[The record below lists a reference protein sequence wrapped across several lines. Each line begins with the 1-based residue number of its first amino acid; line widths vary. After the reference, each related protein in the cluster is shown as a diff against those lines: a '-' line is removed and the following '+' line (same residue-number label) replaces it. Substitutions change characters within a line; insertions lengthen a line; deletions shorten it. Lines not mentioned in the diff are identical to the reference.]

1 MINKKLALKV
11 KVKHLAEEVRIIKRE
26 EYRSDDDDTR
36 DWLHIHRIHGVRP
49 ECRASHIA
57 YAFAKG
63 MALKKIEKFPEEIPQ
78 TVWARVTKMVNLY
91 SGKSTEEFTRWID
104 SSIA

>member
-11 KVKHLAEEVRIIKRE
+11 KVKHLAEESRIIRKE
-26 EYRSDDDDTR
+26 EQKNYGDTR
-36 DWLHIHRIHGVRP
+36 EWLYIHRIIGVRP
-49 ECRASHIA
+49 ECRATHIA

-63 MALKKIEKFPEEIPQ
+63 TELKRVERYPEEIPA
-78 TVWARVTKMVNLY
+78 TVWARVTKMVSLY
-91 SGKSTEEFTRWID
+91 SDKSKEDFKDWIG